1 VMKVAS
7 SILLAFLIWSLA
19 LPAWADVAIVKH
31 DAFTA
36 GAAVTTLTKS
46 ITIDAATNALY
57 VCVQA
62 RGVNNNFATSVVFN
76 GSENLTNAGTVA
88 TGNNVKV
95 EFWRLDAAPT
105 VTTAN
110 VVITWAATAD
120 TIHSANG
127 DAMQFSGAD
136 TSAGDGFNTSTGTST
151 APSSDITTALN
162 GSMAIGCV
170 MSQASGGLTIGASGV
185 QQQNNTANSM
195 GHGSSTLA
203 KPTAGSAT
211 LNWTQSSA
219 GWAMIIRGIKELA
232 AGASTCK
239 GSLMLMG
246 AGGC

>member
-1 VMKVAS
+1 MKVAS
-7 SILLAFLIWSLA
+7 SILLTFLIWSLA
-19 LPAWADVAIVKH
+19 LPAWADVAIVKR
-31 DAFTA
+31 DGFTA
-36 GAAVTTLTKS
+36 GSAVTTLTKS

-57 VCVQA
+57 VCVQS
-62 RGVNNNFATSVVFN
+62 RGNNANFATSVVFN
-76 GSENLTNAGTVA
+76 GSENLASIGNVA
-88 TGNNVKV
+88 NGNNLKV
-95 EFWRLDAAPT
+95 EFWRLTAAPT

-110 VVITWAATAD
+110 VVITWAGTAD
-120 TIHSANG
+120 TSFSANG

-136 TSAGDGFNTSTGTST
+136 TSASDGGVTGTGNST
-151 APSSDITTALN
+151 APSGTITTATN

-170 MSQASGGLTIGASGV
+170 MGQAAGGLTIGASGV

-203 KPTAGSAT
+203 VPTAGSAT

-219 GWAMIIRGIKELA
+219 TWAIIVRGIKQLA
-232 AGASTCK
+232 AGACN

>member
-1 VMKVAS
+1 MKVAS

-19 LPAWADVAIVKH
+19 LPAWADVAIVKR
-31 DAFTA
+31 DGFTA
-36 GAAVTTLTKS
+36 SSFVTTLTKS

-57 VCVQA
+57 VCVQS
-62 RGVNNNFATSVVFN
+62 RGSTANFATSVVFN
-76 GSENLTNAGTVA
+76 GSENLASIGNVVN
-88 TGNNVKV
+88 GNNAKV
-95 EFWRLDAAPT
+95 EFWRLTAAPT

-110 VVITWAATAD
+110 VVITWAGTAD
-120 TIHSANG
+120 TSFSANG

-136 TSAGDGFNTSTGTST
+136 TSTSDGHNTNTGTST
-151 APSSDITTALN
+151 APSATVTTATN

-170 MSQASGGLTIGASGV
+170 MSLASGGLTIGASGV

-203 KPTAGSAT
+203 VPTAGSAT

-219 GWAMIIRGIKELA
+219 AWSIIAKGIKA
-232 AGASTCK
+232 SVGGGATCN

-246 AGGC
+246 VGGC

>member
-1 VMKVAS
+1 MKAAS

-19 LPAWADVAIVKH
+19 MPAWADVAIVKH

-36 GAAVTTLTKS
+36 GSAVTTLTKS

-62 RGVNNNFATSVVFN
+62 RGNNANYATSVVFN
-76 GSENLTNAGTVA
+76 GSENLVSIGNVVN
-88 TGNNVKV
+88 GNNSKV
-95 EFWRLDAAPT
+95 EFWRLTAAPT

-110 VVITWAATAD
+110 VVITWPNTTATAF
-120 TIHSANG
+120 SANG

-136 TSAGDGFNTSTGTST
+136 TSASDGGATNTATST
-151 APSSDITTALN
+151 APSATMTTASN
-162 GSMAIGCV
+162 GSMAISCV
-170 MSQASGGLTIGASGV
+170 IGQASGGLTIGASGV
-185 QQQNNTANSM
+185 QQQNNTANSH

-203 KPTAGSAT
+203 VPTAGSAT

-219 GWAMIIRGIKELA
+219 GWSIIVRGIKEL
-232 AGASTCK
+232 ASTCK

-246 AGGC
+246 VGGC

>member
-1 VMKVAS
+1 MKAAS

-36 GAAVTTLTKS
+36 SFAVTTLTKS

-57 VCVQA
+57 VCVQS
-62 RGVNNNFATSVVFN
+62 RGNNANFATSVVFN
-76 GSENLTNAGTVA
+76 GSENLASVVNVVN
-88 TGNNVKV
+88 GNNLKV
-95 EFWRLDAAPT
+95 ELWRLTAAPT

-110 VVITWAATAD
+110 VVITWSSVNDTAF
-120 TIHSANG
+120 SANG

-136 TSAGDGFNTSTGTST
+136 TSISDGGATATGNST
-151 APSSDITTALN
+151 APSATMTTATN
-162 GSMAIGCV
+162 GSMAISCV
-170 MSQASGGLTIGASGV
+170 MGQASGGLTIGASGV

-203 KPTAGSAT
+203 VPTAGSAT

-219 GWAMIIRGIKELA
+219 TWSILTRGIKELA